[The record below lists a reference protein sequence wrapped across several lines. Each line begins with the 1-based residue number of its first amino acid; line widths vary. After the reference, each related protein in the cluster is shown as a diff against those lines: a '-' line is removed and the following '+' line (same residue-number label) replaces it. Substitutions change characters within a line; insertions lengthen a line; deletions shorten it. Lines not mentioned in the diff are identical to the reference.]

1 MAAMAEIDAS
11 VAATARALEAA
22 GFESTVQEAPRRWAT
37 DKQQPAVWVRMP
49 GEDAY
54 VVVVVA
60 DIVPDAQPGTWR
72 EACQGAVGTA
82 LGYRVGFHERP
93 FRTRG
98 HGYAAPVKRVY
109 CVRVDDVV
117 ATVRDWSRWEE
128 TWSVTPVLEP
138 TSSCLMRNRRLA
150 ASKLAGGSIPVGID
164 IDPLMLALLDSPQ
177 VDAVHA
183 VIEQLFLPGLR
194 WRFPRD
200 KAGNK
205 LAGRTQVLLYEC
217 ARPSHPA
224 GKGVWLVVDG
234 PAPRAEQTLTIR
246 LARAVGRSATHRW
259 DSMPEYWRTGPRS
272 IDQLWGIYAGTT
284 AAFVEEVT
292 DMLLAGDVLQSLA
305 TCGVGA
311 DRGTTRLLSGL
322 PDCFELRQW
331 TDKWVANAAN
341 LMANAAPWRW
351 RHAVTAGRRPHRIG
365 SLGGFNPNRR
375 PGLFIEDRDE
385 AAFLT
390 FDQSASPL
398 VAPRVTWERDID
410 YDLVRLGLVTH
421 DQIPMPPS

>member
-1 MAAMAEIDAS
+1 MTAMAEIDAS
-11 VAATARALEAA
+11 VAATARALKAA

-49 GEDAY
+49 GENAY
-54 VVVVVA
+54 AVVVVA
-60 DIVPDAQPGTWR
+60 DIVPDAQPGKWR
-72 EACQGAVGTA
+72 KAHQGAVATA

-109 CVRVDDVV
+109 CVLVDDVV
-117 ATVRDWSRWEE
+117 ATVRDWSRWEQ
-128 TWSVTPVLEP
+128 TWSVTPVYEP

-200 KAGNK
+200 QAGNK

-234 PAPRAEQTLTIR
+234 PASRAEQTLTIR
-246 LARAVGRSATHRW
+246 LARAAGRSATHRW

-305 TCGVGA
+305 TCGVGV

-331 TDKWVANAAN
+331 TDKWVANAAS

-390 FDQSASPL
+390 FDQGASPL

>member
-1 MAAMAEIDAS
+1 MAAMVEIDVS
-11 VAATARALEAA
+11 VATAAWALKEA
-22 GFESTVQEAPRRWAT
+22 GFEPTVQDAPRRWTT
-37 DKQQPAVWVRMP
+37 DKQQLAVWVRMP

-54 VVVVVA
+54 AVVVVA
-60 DIVPDAQPGTWR
+60 DIMPDAQPGTWR
-72 EACQGAVGTA
+72 EAYQGAVGSA
-82 LGYRVGFHERP
+82 VGYRVGFHERP
-93 FRTRG
+93 FRTD
-98 HGYAAPVKRVY
+98 PVKRVY
-109 CVRVDDVV
+109 CVFVDDMVV
-117 ATVRDWSRWEE
+117 TVRDWSRWEE
-128 TWSVTPVLEP
+128 TWSVTPVVEP
-138 TSSCLMRNRRLA
+138 TRSRLMRNRRLA
-150 ASKLAGGSIPVGID
+150 ASKLASGSIPVGID

-183 VIEQLFLPGLR
+183 VIEELFLPGLR
-194 WRFPRD
+194 WRFPRG

-205 LAGRTQVLLYEC
+205 LAARTQVLLYEC
-217 ARPSHPA
+217 APPSHPA
-224 GKGVWLVVDG
+224 RKSVWLVVDG

-246 LARAVGRSATHRW
+246 LARAAGRGATHRW

-272 IDQLWGIYAGTT
+272 IDQLWGIDAGTT

-305 TCGVGA
+305 MCGVGV

-322 PDCFELRQW
+322 PDCFQLREW
-331 TDKWVANAAN
+331 TDKWVANATN

-351 RHAVTAGRRPHRIG
+351 RDAVTAGRRPRRIG
-365 SLGGFNPNRR
+365 NLGGFNPNRR
-375 PGLFIEDRDE
+375 PGLFIEYRDE

-398 VAPRVTWERDID
+398 VAPRVTWECDID
-410 YDLVRLGLVTH
+410 YDLVRLGLVTR

>member
-11 VAATARALEAA
+11 VAATARALKAA

-54 VVVVVA
+54 AVVVVA

-72 EACQGAVGTA
+72 EAYQGAVGTA

-109 CVRVDDVV
+109 CVLVDDVV

-205 LAGRTQVLLYEC
+205 LKGRTQVLLYEC
-217 ARPSHPA
+217 ARPSDPA

-234 PAPRAEQTLTIR
+234 PAPRAEQTFDDT
-246 LARAVGRSATHRW
+246 S
-259 DSMPEYWRTGPRS
+259 GPRRRQEC
-272 IDQLWGIYAGTT
+272 DAPVGLYAGVL
-284 AAFVEEVT
+284 ADGPAF
-292 DMLLAGDVLQSLA
+292 
-305 TCGVGA
+305 
-311 DRGTTRLLSGL
+311 
-322 PDCFELRQW
+322 
-331 TDKWVANAAN
+331 
-341 LMANAAPWRW
+341 
-351 RHAVTAGRRPHRIG
+351 H
-365 SLGGFNPNRR
+365 
-375 PGLFIEDRDE
+375 
-385 AAFLT
+385 
-390 FDQSASPL
+390 
-398 VAPRVTWERDID
+398 
-410 YDLVRLGLVTH
+410 
-421 DQIPMPPS
+421 

>member
-1 MAAMAEIDAS
+1 MTAMAEIDAS
-11 VAATARALEAA
+11 VAATARALKAA
-22 GFESTVQEAPRRWAT
+22 GFESTVQEAPWRWAT

-54 VVVVVA
+54 AVVVVA

-72 EACQGAVGTA
+72 EAYQGAVGTA

-109 CVRVDDVV
+109 CVLVDDVV

-128 TWSVTPVLEP
+128 TWSVTPVHEP

-234 PAPRAEQTLTIR
+234 PASRAEQTLTIR
-246 LARAVGRSATHRW
+246 LARAAGRSATHRW

-292 DMLLAGDVLQSLA
+292 DMLVAGDVLQSLA
-305 TCGVGA
+305 TCGVGV